1 MKVSFVVDGFNLYHS
16 ILDVRRDAG
25 SDYRW
30 LDLVSL
36 CRSRLYTIDSRAML
50 GDVFLFS
57 ALATHLERDHGGKL
71 ERHHAYLAA
80 LSATGV
86 HIVLGRFK
94 SRRIEYRNSDC
105 YVRLRRHEE
114 KESDVSMALKLV
126 ELAGDRDCQALALV
140 SGDTDLTPALRAAR
154 KAAPQKLVHVL
165 FPYGRAHDELRRA
178 ATKASRLG
186 EAAYAASQLP
196 DEVPLRSG
204 RTVYRPP
211 EWSTAGLTG

>member
-1 MKVSFVVDGFNLYHS
+1 MVDGFNLYHS

-25 SDYRW
+25 RDYRW
-30 LDLVSL
+30 LDLVAL
-36 CRSRLYTIDSRAML
+36 CRKRLYTIAEDAVL
-50 GDVFLFS
+50 GDVFLFT
-57 ALATHLERDHGGKL
+57 ALETHVQSEHGRQL
-71 ERHHAYLAA
+71 ERHRIHLAA
-80 LSATGV
+80 LQETGV

-94 SRRIEYRNSDC
+94 SRRIEYRTADC

-126 ELAGDRDCQALALV
+126 ELAGDRDCEALVLV

-154 KAAPQKLVHVL
+154 KAAADKPVHVL

-178 ATKASRLG
+178 ATRASRLG
-186 EAAYAASQLP
+186 EPAYAASQLP
-196 DEVPLRSG
+196 DEVALRSG

-211 EWSTAGLTG
+211 EWTTAGAAC